1 MTRFGIIFVIF
12 LATLFS
18 FGQTERP
25 FPMEENAILWEIEGP
40 KVSGKCYLFGTIHMI
55 DKELYYFPKKLN
67 KIITSS
73 ELVVME
79 IGEINRKEAMK
90 HIMLDSGSFFDY
102 FSKEQQDTIFNW
114 AWTET
119 KMDSTKFRASM
130 DKMKPF
136 AVIQMATQMTL
147 KKPVESYEINISSLA
162 KSEKIPTKGLE
173 TIEQQLSFFDQMSQ
187 AEMAE
192 FVMGTIREYDKSDS
206 IMDQMNKLYLAQ
218 NVDLLY
224 SFTTNDDNGL
234 SDEKQR
240 ILLDNR
246 NKDWISKIEGFI
258 QEKSTFIAVGA
269 GHLGGP
275 NGLIRLLEKQGYTLK
290 PIKL

>member
-1 MTRFGIIFVIF
+1 MIFF
-12 LATLFS
+12 TALFS

-25 FPMEENAILWEIEGP
+25 FPMEENAILWQIEGA

-73 ELVVME
+73 EQVVME

-130 DKMKPF
+130 TKMKPF

-173 TIEQQLSFFDQMSQ
+173 TIEQQLSFFDQMSK

-206 IMDQMNKLYLAQ
+206 ILDQMNKLYLAQ

-224 SFTTNDDNGL
+224 AFTTNDENGL

-246 NKDWISKIEGFI
+246 NKDWIAKIEGFV

-290 PIKL
+290 PVKL